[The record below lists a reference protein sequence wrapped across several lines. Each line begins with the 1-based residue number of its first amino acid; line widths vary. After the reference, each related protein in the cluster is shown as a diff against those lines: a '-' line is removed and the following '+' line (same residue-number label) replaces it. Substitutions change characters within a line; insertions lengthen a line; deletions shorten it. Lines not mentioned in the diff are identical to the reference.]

1 MRRRRRHRPGVL
13 PGRRHLHR
21 RPGVLPARRR
31 PHRLPEERPAQ
42 LSSVKTQV
50 PYPYYSLPFCRPDT
64 IVNSAGSLGELLRG
78 DRIES
83 SPYVFEMMEP
93 KLCQVACRIV
103 LSQQGAKDFKE
114 KIDDE
119 YHVNMILDN
128 VPMVIP
134 VRRLDKEAP
143 LFYLQGICVGVKG
156 RFVGRKDS
164 SYFIHNHLLFLVK
177 YNRDAHTGLARIVG
191 FEVKPFSVK
200 HELDGDLK
208 GNMTRLETCNPHSG
222 RLIMSSDRPQEI
234 EANKEIIFTY
244 DVNFE
249 ESDIKRA
256 SRWDTRLN
264 MPDEH
269 WFNIGNSLMTVLFLS
284 VMVAM
289 VMIRTLYRD
298 ISMYNQLENQEEAQ
312 ESGWK
317 LLHGDVFRPP
327 VNADLLCVFVGTGV
341 QFFGMLIVTLLI
353 AILGLLSPSNGGGF
367 MTAMI
372 LPWVFMGLFAGYST
386 ARLYKML
393 GGSEWKKV
401 SIKTALVVPGAVFLI
416 IFTLNILLWMEKS
429 SGAVPFTTMFALVFL
444 WLGVSLPLT
453 FIGSFLGFNKTAID
467 DPVMRTNKIPRPIP
481 EQPWYMN
488 PPVSVLIGGILPFGA
503 VFMKLFYILTAIWIH
518 QSYYAFGIA
527 FLVFM
532 ILVVTCAEISIVL
545 CSFHLCNE
553 DHRWWWRSY
562 LTSGSSALYL
572 FLYTTFYFFTNH
584 QAAVHKG
591 APVHALLR
599 LHVHLVLCLLRANR
613 HHWLLRLPVVHQ
625 AHILF
630 TED

>member
-1 MRRRRRHRPGVL
+1 VK
-13 PGRRHLHR
+13 
-21 RPGVLPARRR
+21 VK
-31 PHRLPEERPAQ
+31 Q

-50 PYPYYSLPFCRPDT
+50 PYSYYSLPFCRPDT

-119 YHVNMILDN
+119 YRVNMILDN

-134 VRRLDKEAP
+134 VRRLDKEEP
-143 LFYLQGICVGVKG
+143 PFYLQGMHVGAKEWL
-156 RFVGRKDS
+156 VGRKDY
-164 SYFIHNHLLFLVK
+164 SYFIHNHLSFLVK
-177 YNRDAHTGLARIVG
+177 YNRDAHTGLTRIVG
-191 FEVKPFSVK
+191 FEVKPFSVE

-222 RLIMSSDRPQEI
+222 RLVMNSDRPQEI

-256 SRWDTRLN
+256 SRWDTHLKT
-264 MPDEH
+264 PDEH

-284 VMVAM
+284 VMVALIM
-289 VMIRTLYRD
+289 LRTLNRD

-312 ESGWK
+312 DQEESGWK

-327 VNADLLCVFVGTGV
+327 VNADLLCVYVGTGV
-341 QFFGMLIVTLLI
+341 QIFGTLLVTLLI

-367 MTAMI
+367 MTAML

-401 SIKTALVVPGAVFLI
+401 SIMTALVVPGAVFLI
-416 IFTLNILLWMEKS
+416 LFTLNILLWVEKS

-453 FIGSFLGFNKTAID
+453 FIGSFLGFNKPVID
-467 DPVMRTNKIPRPIP
+467 NPVRTNKIPRPIP

-488 PPVSVLIGGILPFGA
+488 PAVSVLIGGILPFGA
-503 VFMKLFYILTAIWIH
+503 VFMELFYILTAIWIH
-518 QSYYAFGIA
+518 QFYYAFGIA
-527 FLVFM
+527 FLVFI
-532 ILVVTCAEISIVL
+532 ILIVTCADISIVL
-545 CSFHLCNE
+545 CYFQLCNE

-562 LTSGSSALYL
+562 LTSGSSALYM
-572 FLYTTFYFFTNH
+572 FMYTTFYFFTKL
-584 QAAVHKG
+584 QITKAAPGMLYFGYMFILSYAFFVLTG
-591 APVHALLR
+591 TIGFYACLWFTR
-599 LHVHLVLCLLRANR
+599 LIYSSVK
-613 HHWLLRLPVVHQ
+613 
-625 AHILF
+625 I
-630 TED
+630 D